1 MHIRPL
7 CLGWLAL
14 WSATLPMAAQG
25 QPVFNDDF
33 DNQPLQLNAPPA
45 GWSTPVGQ
53 VNVIGESSA
62 ARSQAG
68 LPDPLP
74 GHGAYVDLIGTN
86 GVEATRVSPSFILAA
101 GVPYSASFLLAG
113 NHLAGAPSEAVQ
125 ASFGASQ
132 ATYLITPGR
141 NFTACSLVF
150 TPSATVAVA
159 YAISF
164 KTVGT
169 ALPQLVT
176 PDIGGVGSDRGALLD
191 AVAVTAVPEP
201 ASYALLLAGL
211 AALHGLVRRR
221 VQPGNGN

>member
-159 YAISF
+159 VAYAISF

-176 PDIGGVGSDRGALLD
+176 PDIGGVGSDRGALL
-191 AVAVTAVPEP
+191 
-201 ASYALLLAGL
+201 LAGL